1 MANSKGSQAGK
12 QAKLSAV
19 RAHIDAL
26 LPLALE
32 TLEAVLRYRPPDDPG
47 NAAAEAVLQ
56 ANRRTMAVTA
66 PPPSPPPSPPPQT
79 IEQRLEAA
87 LELTP
92 PAPSPALQTAQP
104 AQITPHTRM
113 PLTEQINVARM
124 VLKEFGKAG
133 QLPVNLPGYAELR
146 PEQKLDYLDMAV
158 GSGQMELDTYR
169 FLTGVVK
176 DQSQII
182 NAVEMQAF
190 IDRILSGEPLTEVVK
205 DFQARG
211 GYLQ

>member
-12 QAKLSAV
+12 QARLSAV
-19 RAHIDAL
+19 RAHIDRL

-32 TLEAVLRYRPPDDPG
+32 TLEAVLRYRPPDDPR
-47 NAAAEAVLQ
+47 NAAVEAAV
-56 ANRRTMAVTA
+56 ATAHRRQRLPMQ
-66 PPPSPPPSPPPQT
+66 PSTLTP
-79 IEQRLEAA
+79 EQRLETA
-87 LELTP
+87 LQPITLATQSGQSPAPANP
-92 PAPSPALQTAQP
+92 PA
-104 AQITPHTRM
+104 PHTRM

-146 PEQKLDYLDMAV
+146 SEQKLDYLDMAV

-190 IDRILSGEPLTEVVK
+190 IDRILAGEPLSKVVK
-205 DFQARG
+205 DFQERG
-211 GYLQ
+211 GYLN